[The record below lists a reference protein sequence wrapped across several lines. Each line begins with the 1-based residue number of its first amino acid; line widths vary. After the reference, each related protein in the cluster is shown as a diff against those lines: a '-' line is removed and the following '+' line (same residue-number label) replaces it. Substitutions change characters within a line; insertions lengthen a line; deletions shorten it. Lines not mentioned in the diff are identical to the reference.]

1 MNGIYNRKSLIL
13 IMVFLIFNT
22 PIISVD
28 IGVSSLH
35 LYLVFAVVIAL
46 YTFTL
51 EKQRANNL
59 WVFMFLVFVLF
70 FYLILILGRD
80 ENLIKFA
87 NQSIP
92 QQWAELY
99 GKKEYQDFYRSTKI
113 ALFQLLNFIMMLV
126 FFNFSNKSKHNFDYE
141 LKNVLILTLF
151 VQLFIV
157 LVQKILWG
165 EDRPTGTLGNSQSVG
180 FLLSVIACYI
190 FAYCGSLEKKLLFAI
205 VVLTSLVTGTRSVI
219 AVLSILWILDFGCF
233 RLKYSRLIAFFVF
246 TFTVLATMIISYV
259 EAIRDIIL
267 FGMNF
272 VTSPLSMNVRFLM
285 WSSFSQVISESYI
298 FGTYGIPT
306 YFTDNAYWNFILP
319 YGFFGGVFVVVFFG
333 AMIKS
338 ANKNNVFYYLSIV
351 YSIQSIS
358 YSGAFY
364 SNLAMGMFLLL
375 GYEYSKLKSKK

>member
-22 PIISVD
+22 PILPVD
-28 IGVSSLH
+28 IGVSSIH
-35 LYLVFAVVIAL
+35 LYLVFAVVIVL

-51 EKQRANNL
+51 EKQRADNL
-59 WVFMFLVFVLF
+59 WVFIFLVFVLF
-70 FYLILILGRD
+70 FSLILILGRD

-99 GKKEYQDFYRSTKI
+99 GKKDYQDFYRSTKI

-126 FFNFSNKSKHNFDYE
+126 FFNFSNKNKRNFDYE
-141 LKNVLILTLF
+141 LKNILILTLF
-151 VQLFIV
+151 IQFFIV
-157 LVQKILWG
+157 LVQKFFWG

-190 FAYCGSLEKKLLFAI
+190 FVYCSRLEKKLLFVI

-219 AVLSILWILDFGCF
+219 GVLSILWILDFGCF
-233 RLKYSRLIAFFVF
+233 RLKYSRLIPFFVF
-246 TFTVLATMIISYV
+246 TSTVLATMIISYF
-259 EAIRDIIL
+259 ESIRDIIL

-285 WSSFSQVISESYI
+285 RSSISQVISESYK

-319 YGFFGGVFVVVFFG
+319 YGIFGGIFIVVFFG
-333 AMIKS
+333 AMIKF
-338 ANKNNVFYYLSIV
+338 ANKNNILYYLSIV
-351 YSIQSIS
+351 YSMQSIS

-375 GYEYSKLKSKK
+375 GYEYSKLKCKK